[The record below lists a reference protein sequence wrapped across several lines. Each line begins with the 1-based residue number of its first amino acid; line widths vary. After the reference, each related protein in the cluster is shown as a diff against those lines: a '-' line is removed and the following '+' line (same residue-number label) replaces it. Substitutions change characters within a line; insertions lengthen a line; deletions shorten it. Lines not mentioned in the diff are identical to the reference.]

1 MYQAFLIL
9 QVCPTRVPQS
19 AYLPANLVNHIY
31 FYLYIEMEDADELP
45 QPQVS
50 AGEAI
55 TELEAVVDSL
65 KDILEQIELNGN
77 EG

>member
-1 MYQAFLIL
+1 M
-9 QVCPTRVPQS
+9 CPISVPQS

-31 FYLYIEMEDADELP
+31 FYFYIEIEDADELP
-45 QPQVS
+45 EPQVL

-65 KDILEQIELNGN
+65 KDILEQIESNGN